1 MRGDVRLMG
10 IMVEGS
16 GDGLGLC
23 LHDGLPS
30 MAQLLQPAQDKLRQQ
45 LLATKQRL
53 EEELRERCY
62 AIKVRLDRRLATLSG
77 PQTDNR
83 CCGSGITC
91 IYRSA
96 AGGGRA
102 QTQLWSGAIWLPTAV
117 GTSPG
122 WS

>member
-1 MRGDVRLMG
+1 MG

-23 LHDGLPS
+23 LQDGLPS

-62 AIKVRLDRRLATLSG
+62 AIKVRLERRLATLSG
-77 PQTDNR
+77 PQTEK
-83 CCGSGITC
+83 
-91 IYRSA
+91 
-96 AGGGRA
+96 
-102 QTQLWSGAIWLPTAV
+102 
-117 GTSPG
+117 
-122 WS
+122 